1 MHVVLTFLLITLCN
15 KESERHKLPKTPKRL
30 RSFHFNLW
38 KMGTKQK
45 HVVFIYFWAQMQFCV
60 LPLEY
65 LNVDLKCVHM
75 VRIHQN
81 LFKTKKRFFLISYKM
96 KERWMTDD
104 AKTMDWLS
112 HTSPSILM
120 VVSTFLVK
128 KHLNIY
134 VWQTKRETFLC
145 WFWEKSQ
152 NERNPPSSSNNLN
165 KSSAGWQPRER

>member
-1 MHVVLTFLLITLCN
+1 
-15 KESERHKLPKTPKRL
+15 
-30 RSFHFNLW
+30 
-38 KMGTKQK
+38 
-45 HVVFIYFWAQMQFCV
+45 MQFCV

-112 HTSPSILM
+112 HTSRSDINGCFYF
-120 VVSTFLVK
+120 SGK
-128 KHLNIY
+128 KAFKY
-134 VWQTKRETFLC
+134 LC
-145 WFWEKSQ
+145 VT
-152 NERNPPSSSNNLN
+152 N
-165 KSSAGWQPRER
+165 

>member
-1 MHVVLTFLLITLCN
+1 MQQRVRETQ
-15 KESERHKLPKTPKRL
+15 TPKNSKTSEIFSL
-30 RSFHFNLW
+30 QLVKNGN
-38 KMGTKQK
+38 KTKTC
-45 HVVFIYFWAQMQFCV
+45 CV
-60 LPLEY
+60 YIFLGADAVL
-65 LNVDLKCVHM
+65 CFA
-75 VRIHQN
+75 VRIFKCGSKMCPYGEN
-81 LFKTKKRFFLISYKM
+81 SSEFVLISKTKKRFFLISYKM

-152 NERNPPSSSNNLN
+152 NERNPPSSSNNFN